1 MRLILKN
8 NLGFIVLLIS
18 GMAQLCFAQTHAAEL
33 KKSCIKSYPQA
44 KNDTDSTIIDLYQQ
58 LCDKTARKNMHLQQQ
73 LSTQIAKRYV
83 EVGDHL
89 KALNLIEQ
97 LHQQNYIHQNLTD
110 LKFLAGIG
118 ISSQS
123 LEQMRSTEVRALNE
137 FTYPQAKSLTEH
149 IYLAQPVAKFSESAS
164 TTARNSKLKNT
175 KNKPNNPVKQSLS
188 QNKNKVSK
196 SNLKNNT
203 AAISNKKTESIST
216 RTHTPSTNPFG
227 SLNNN

>member
-1 MRLILKN
+1 LRLILKN

-44 KNDTDSTIIDLYQQ
+44 KNDTDSTVIDLYQQ
-58 LCDKTARKNMHLQQQ
+58 LCDKTARKNILFQQQ

-97 LHQQNYIHQNLTD
+97 LHQQNYTHQDLTD
-110 LKFLAGIG
+110 LEFLAGVG

-123 LEQMRSTEVRALNE
+123 LEQMRSTEVRALNDS
-137 FTYPQAKSLTEH
+137 TYPQAKSLSEH

-164 TTARNSKLKNT
+164 TTARNSKV

-203 AAISNKKTESIST
+203 AAISSKKTESIST
-216 RTHTPSTNPFG
+216 RTPTPSTNPFG